1 MYFFLQFLHVCVCV
15 CACVHRSIDVSM
27 IIYVS
32 AGVYTYASVVD
43 FVSKLDL

>member
-1 MYFFLQFLHVCVCV
+1 MYFFLQFLHVCV

-43 FVSKLDL
+43 FVSTKLDL